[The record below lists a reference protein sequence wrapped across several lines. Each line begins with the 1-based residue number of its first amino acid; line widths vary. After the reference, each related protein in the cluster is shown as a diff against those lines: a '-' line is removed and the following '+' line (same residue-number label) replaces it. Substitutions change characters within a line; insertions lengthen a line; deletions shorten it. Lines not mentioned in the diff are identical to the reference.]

1 MTEQNS
7 KKKFLKYLDQEQDAA
22 VFQFVGRIIGME
34 LKRLLHQRQRTTRAE
49 IDKVEVLHS
58 NDTAFHFECIQHRK
72 KRA

>member
-1 MTEQNS
+1 MTA
-7 KKKFLKYLDQEQDAA
+7 D
-22 VFQFVGRIIGME
+22 FQSVGRIIDME

-58 NDTAFHFECIQHRK
+58 NDTAFRFECIQHRK